1 MIIMGVNLSHDGS
14 VCVLDKGKVVFY
26 QEEERVTHEK
36 HTTGVIHSFVAG
48 MKFNPT
54 HVVFTSATPYEIK
67 VKDLFAS
74 LMGAHGKLNHF
85 EDYVMPEIH
94 FMRDHHLAHAAA
106 AFYNSG
112 FDEAS
117 VLVVDGAGQA
127 FIDDE
132 YLYRETETIF
142 SAKYNNFDVKLKK
155 VIKQHTLL
163 NYQQLSGELADK
175 TYLSPCASPLP
186 TEYEVKVHDADMS
199 IGKMFSKAGIDIF
212 GDYHQAGKVMGLS
225 AYGVDQKEDPRAFIE
240 DDANP
245 GIFTHGMS
253 NEDLAFRIQNDSL
266 IPIVNLVREA
276 LDNSKHDNV
285 CLSGGYFLNCVN
297 NYKLLKLFPHANF
310 YIEPNSS
317 DAGTAL
323 GAAKYWWHT
332 LSGDHDI
339 RELETLYLSGPADHR
354 FDSRDIRDIVQASPK
369 DVAKLLSERNV
380 VAIYQGKAEAGPRA
394 LGNRSIL
401 YDPRD
406 RDARDVLNMIKKRES
421 FRPFGGT
428 VLEEKASQWFD
439 MYTLKS
445 SPYMLYA
452 VDSQDGTAALIPGLM
467 HNDGTSRIQ
476 TINESQ
482 NPNYHALISEF
493 DSLTGVPM
501 ILNTSFNLAGDTLV
515 QTMDDA
521 IRTCLQSGIP
531 YLYCPEIESIITF

>member
-1 MIIMGVNLSHDGS
+1 
-14 VCVLDKGKVVFY
+14 
-26 QEEERVTHEK
+26 
-36 HTTGVIHSFVAG
+36 
-48 MKFNPT
+48 
-54 HVVFTSATPYEIK
+54 
-67 VKDLFAS
+67 
-74 LMGAHGKLNHF
+74 
-85 EDYVMPEIH
+85 
-94 FMRDHHLAHAAA
+94 
-106 AFYNSG
+106 
-112 FDEAS
+112 
-117 VLVVDGAGQA
+117 
-127 FIDDE
+127 
-132 YLYRETETIF
+132 
-142 SAKYNNFDVKLKK
+142 
-155 VIKQHTLL
+155 
-163 NYQQLSGELADK
+163 
-175 TYLSPCASPLP
+175 
-186 TEYEVKVHDADMS
+186 
-199 IGKMFSKAGIDIF
+199 
-212 GDYHQAGKVMGLS
+212 
-225 AYGVDQKEDPRAFIE
+225 
-240 DDANP
+240 
-245 GIFTHGMS
+245 
-253 NEDLAFRIQNDSL
+253 
-266 IPIVNLVREA
+266 
-276 LDNSKHDNV
+276 
-285 CLSGGYFLNCVN
+285 VN

-323 GAAKYWWHT
+323 GAAKYWWHM

-339 RELETLYLSGPADHR
+339 RELETLYLSSPADHR

-428 VLEEKASQWFD
+428 VLEEKACQWFD

-476 TINESQ
+476 TLNESQ

-493 DSLTGVPM
+493 DNLTGVPM